1 MVEVLLGK
9 DRREKCLSILKEFM
23 ISIGKTGNYL
33 KGNVAIILVGSL
45 REVYIL
51 TGVVERTMVWESEN
65 SLV

>member
-1 MVEVLLGK
+1 MP
-9 DRREKCLSILKEFM
+9 ILKEFM

-51 TGVVERTMVWESEN
+51 TGLVERTMVWESEN